1 MFPQKILKIRLAKNA
16 FAIQHLL
23 HYSIV
28 YTFYI
33 HYRTIK
39 MDVLIKVIAFLT
51 SEVIPTQYMKTFF
64 PLVRIFPLNFAKF
77 IY

>member
-1 MFPQKILKIRLAKNA
+1 MLPQKILKIRLAKNA

-28 YTFYI
+28 YTFYT

-39 MDVLIKVIAFLT
+39 MDVLIKVIVFLT